1 MQEASETGKKTHGS
15 FIKPLASLACQS
27 ERQGREPTLGV
38 KRLIMGVNPIWVAIV
53 KAFQAP
59 N

>member
-27 ERQGREPTLGV
+27 ERQRREPTLGV
-38 KRLIMGVNPIWVAIV
+38 KRLIMDGNPIWVAIV
-53 KAFQAP
+53 KVFQVP